1 MIARREKG
9 SFEEEMSVT
18 DAGSGAFDH
27 DLGIDGFSEDAFDAV
42 LERHLRVGAGAASAA
57 ETEEDGFAGD
67 GDDFEIAAVG
77 LEHSPEFFKFFSDCL
92 FHDVLPFLGAVDAA
106 GLKPYSVYGPVR

>member
-1 MIARREKG
+1 MTFHELACQSVKRTQRRTGLARRGIEL
-9 SFEEEMSVT
+9 FEEGMSVT
-18 DAGSGAFDH
+18 DAKSGAFDH
-27 DLGIDGFSEDAFDAV
+27 DLGIDGFPENAFDAV

-57 ETEEDGFAGD
+57 ETEEDGLSGD

-92 FHDVLPFLGAVDAA
+92 FH
-106 GLKPYSVYGPVR
+106 SV

>member
-1 MIARREKG
+1 MQ
-9 SFEEEMSVT
+9 
-18 DAGSGAFDH
+18 GSGAFDH
-27 DLGIDGFSEDAFDAV
+27 DLGIDGFPEDALDAV

-57 ETEEDGFAGD
+57 ETEEDGFSGD

-92 FHDVLPFLGAVDAA
+92 FHDVCLSSGGCARCVGAAVRRLL
-106 GLKPYSVYGPVR
+106 LKYDIK

>member
-1 MIARREKG
+1 MRVLNAK
-9 SFEEEMSVT
+9 
-18 DAGSGAFDH
+18 SGAFDH
-27 DLGIDGFSEDAFDAV
+27 DLGIDGFPEDAFNAV

-92 FHDVLPFLGAVDAA
+92 FHDVCLSSGGCARCVEAA
-106 GLKPYSVYGPVR
+106 LCGVCC